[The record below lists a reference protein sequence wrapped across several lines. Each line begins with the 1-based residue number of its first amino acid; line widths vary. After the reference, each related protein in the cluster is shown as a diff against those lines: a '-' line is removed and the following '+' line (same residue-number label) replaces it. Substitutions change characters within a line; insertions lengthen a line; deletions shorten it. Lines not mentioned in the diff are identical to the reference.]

1 MILTKKFLFL
11 LIIGSLFFVVVK
23 FYSFYS
29 EYSNWQYAD
38 WLINYQGGFVRRGF
52 IGEILFRIHKISLIN
67 LDLLILIFVI
77 FLYSIFSY
85 FLLKSVKYLKSS
97 YENLLIILSPGFF
110 LYPVMNSE
118 IVGRKDIL
126 LISVFSSLVFLERKI
141 HHKLLLPIFII
152 AIVTISLSHS
162 AFVFYIP
169 YFLILYIL
177 VKSNRRLIFN
187 LFDLFTFVVISV
199 ALIFLIQFFNGSQMH
214 IEKICESVINFAS
227 KNCGSNDQIAF
238 LNFNL
243 ENYLLEKSS
252 RIYLKSYLF
261 IYVLSVFLVFLFIS
275 LKLLNSRYTSEFISF
290 KKFNPFLVICLLF
303 LFTLPIYILGLD
315 WGRYIYIS
323 FSITYFLYI
332 YCLKNNVLN
341 FYEIKFFNLK
351 NFNKI
356 LLTIFI
362 FFYSFF
368 WTFPFYME
376 RSTDYVKNF
385 KLIFSKPLK
394 SIIRK
399 IKD

>member
-227 KNCGSNDQIAF
+227 KNCGSSDQIAF
-238 LNFNL
+238 LDNNL
-243 ENYLLEKSS
+243 EYYLLEKIS
-252 RIYLKSYLF
+252 RKIHLKSYLF

-399 IKD
+399 IN